1 MFNSNDG
8 SNSVSLVHPTAVL
21 NDSNWHHLICT
32 YEIGVG
38 LMRLYLDG
46 QLTNQHESSD
56 LQSIL
61 ILEGTLFIGK
71 DEILGYGN
79 RHWQGHIDDIGIWNR
94 ALTEAEVSALFSG
107 TPPLFG
113 CTDPSA
119 CNFNPEATS
128 DDGSCVPAGCTDP
141 ASYNYDAEAGCDDGS
156 CAQNDVV
163 TGCLDPAACN
173 FSPGAMYPADC
184 DYSCVCTSFE
194 WMQSGPSAPISGITQ
209 GLNGGYIV
217 KTSSDIY
224 SLSDFTSPWE
234 SLGFDAQTSFSGEI
248 AQLLGYNAF
257 GELFTSTNWDCFYKR
272 TAAGTWVNMGMC
284 GFGTGGHWWTHADNG
299 RILMTKGGFLRNI
312 YKSDDQGTTW
322 QALNSGYEDW
332 HNLFRAAN
340 GDFFAS
346 GGGLGV
352 IRIREN
358 GNVHSLVTPNFPV
371 ALTGTSCVH
380 GTESAIY
387 AAANGNKLFA
397 STDWG
402 DSWSLAATA
411 PTGFSILIFRF
422 FSENDALVQLTSGST
437 SRIYH
442 LNVPSQTWTDVHGSL
457 PALSASDWIIPYV
470 FPNAVALSTRNGLF
484 YSNSCLI
491 PGCTDPSACNFNP
504 EATANDGS
512 CVPSG
517 CMDAA
522 ACNYD
527 AMAGCDD
534 GSCAPAGAV
543 PGCMEAAACNYDAA
557 AVCAGT
563 CVYPAAGGSDCAAG
577 GVLCGAGTVWDVASQ
592 TCIADPTLLAEAAAE
607 AVAEALDGVC
617 GEGTVWHP
625 TLGVCVPWQSCPDWP
640 YNPDSD
646 ADGSITVIDLLAL
659 LAIFEDVDSDGDGLF
674 DSTDDCDGVYDA
686 CGVCG
691 GVGLDADAD
700 GVCDDADPCV
710 GALDACGVC
719 NGPGPNVAVLDQII
733 YATDSLLVPQLGVWY
748 VYEYPID
755 TLYTYECPQP
765 ECSTTS
771 LDTYNVGAP
780 LASFYLDYAGPGPS
794 SYNAG
799 SLPAG
804 AYALQVSGTW
814 CIGSCWSGH
823 TADAAFTFPPFGEEI
838 TQAPFVY
845 VNDPCLSGD
854 NECQNNRPFPDEYNE
869 QHIYVFYFQH
879 PGGELSVFGYNDGWW
894 YDNQGGLSFQLFECT
909 GN

>member
-1 MFNSNDG
+1 MALAFLPGALSAQTLPDYLPAEGLVAWYPFNGNANDESGNGNHGVITGANGGMDRFGGPGSSFVFDGVNDFVSVPLSLSSPSGVSFSVWVQTHAPDLNLDHRGIVWSRLSGPQGSGIYPPNLTTGVMTFPNSVMFNSNDG
-8 SNSVSLVHPTAVL
+8 SNSMSLVHPTAVL

-128 DDGSCVPAGCTDP
+128 DDGSCVP
-141 ASYNYDAEAGCDDGS
+141 
-156 CAQNDVV
+156 
-163 TGCLDPAACN
+163 
-173 FSPGAMYPADC
+173 
-184 DYSCVCTSFE
+184 
-194 WMQSGPSAPISGITQ
+194 
-209 GLNGGYIV
+209 
-217 KTSSDIY
+217 
-224 SLSDFTSPWE
+224 
-234 SLGFDAQTSFSGEI
+234 
-248 AQLLGYNAF
+248 
-257 GELFTSTNWDCFYKR
+257 
-272 TAAGTWVNMGMC
+272 
-284 GFGTGGHWWTHADNG
+284 
-299 RILMTKGGFLRNI
+299 
-312 YKSDDQGTTW
+312 
-322 QALNSGYEDW
+322 
-332 HNLFRAAN
+332 
-340 GDFFAS
+340 
-346 GGGLGV
+346 
-352 IRIREN
+352 
-358 GNVHSLVTPNFPV
+358 
-371 ALTGTSCVH
+371 
-380 GTESAIY
+380 
-387 AAANGNKLFA
+387 
-397 STDWG
+397 
-402 DSWSLAATA
+402 
-411 PTGFSILIFRF
+411 
-422 FSENDALVQLTSGST
+422 
-437 SRIYH
+437 
-442 LNVPSQTWTDVHGSL
+442 
-457 PALSASDWIIPYV
+457 
-470 FPNAVALSTRNGLF
+470 
-484 YSNSCLI
+484 
-491 PGCTDPSACNFNP
+491 
-504 EATANDGS
+504 
-512 CVPSG
+512 SG

-557 AVCAGT
+557 AVCPGP
-563 CVYPAAGGSDCAAG
+563 CVYPAAGGSDCATG
-577 GVLCGAGTVWDVASQ
+577 GALCGAGTVWDVASQ
-592 TCIADPTLLAEAAAE
+592 TCIADPTLLAEATAS

-659 LAIFEDVDSDGDGLF
+659 LAIFSDVDSDGDGLF
-674 DSTDDCDGVYDA
+674 DSVDDCDGVYDA

-700 GVCDDADPCV
+700 GVCDDVDPCV

-780 LASFYLDYAGPGPS
+780 LASFYLDYTGPS

-799 SLPAG
+799 PRPAG
-804 AYALQVSGTW
+804 AYALQVSGTF
-814 CIGSCWSGH
+814 CGGSCWDGH
-823 TADAAFTFPPFGEEI
+823 NADAAFGLYSAIRTFTINEYCPQGNTSCEELR
-838 TQAPFVY
+838 PSPDVY
-845 VNDPCLSGD
+845 N
-854 NECQNNRPFPDEYNE
+854 PDHVYF
-869 QHIYVFYFQH
+869 FYFDH
-879 PGGELSVFGYNDGWW
+879 PGGEMMVYGFADECCWW
-894 YDNQGGLSFQLFECT
+894 DNQGGLSFQLFECT

>member
-1 MFNSNDG
+1 MALTFLPGASSAQTLPDYLPSEGLVAWYPLDGNILNMADSELNGISFSGSYCPSRTGIDNSAARLPGLLRLPLLPAILSSEFSISFWTLMRNTIGHNPVQVASPNGPGRMNLGWTNPGDPRMYISELECHG
-8 SNSVSLVHPTAVL
+8 GYGDCYRRAINGQMDVNHWVHMVFTVSNNQAVL
-21 NDSNWHHLICT
+21 FKNGTQLELESYSCNLDFVCSSPAMSLWF
-32 YEIGVG
+32 GGDVG
-38 LMRLYLDG
+38 GGAIEYYDG
-46 QLTNQHESSD
+46 D
-56 LQSIL
+56 
-61 ILEGTLFIGK
+61 F
-71 DEILGYGN
+71 
-79 RHWQGHIDDIGIWNR
+79 DDIGIWDR
-94 ALTEAEVSALFSG
+94 ALTAPEVMGLF
-107 TPPLFG
+107 L
-113 CTDPSA
+113 
-119 CNFNPEATS
+119 
-128 DDGSCVPAGCTDP
+128 
-141 ASYNYDAEAGCDDGS
+141 AEAP
-156 CAQNDVV
+156 
-163 TGCLDPAACN
+163 L
-173 FSPGAMYPADC
+173 
-184 DYSCVCTSFE
+184 
-194 WMQSGPSAPISGITQ
+194 
-209 GLNGGYIV
+209 
-217 KTSSDIY
+217 
-224 SLSDFTSPWE
+224 
-234 SLGFDAQTSFSGEI
+234 
-248 AQLLGYNAF
+248 
-257 GELFTSTNWDCFYKR
+257 
-272 TAAGTWVNMGMC
+272 
-284 GFGTGGHWWTHADNG
+284 
-299 RILMTKGGFLRNI
+299 
-312 YKSDDQGTTW
+312 
-322 QALNSGYEDW
+322 
-332 HNLFRAAN
+332 
-340 GDFFAS
+340 
-346 GGGLGV
+346 
-352 IRIREN
+352 
-358 GNVHSLVTPNFPV
+358 
-371 ALTGTSCVH
+371 
-380 GTESAIY
+380 
-387 AAANGNKLFA
+387 
-397 STDWG
+397 
-402 DSWSLAATA
+402 
-411 PTGFSILIFRF
+411 
-422 FSENDALVQLTSGST
+422 
-437 SRIYH
+437 
-442 LNVPSQTWTDVHGSL
+442 
-457 PALSASDWIIPYV
+457 
-470 FPNAVALSTRNGLF
+470 
-484 YSNSCLI
+484 

-543 PGCMEAAACNYDAA
+543 QGCMDGAACNYDAA

-710 GALDACGVC
+710 GTLDACGVC

-780 LASFYLDYAGPGPS
+780 LASFYLDYTGPGPS
-794 SYNAG
+794 SFNAG
-799 SLPAG
+799 PRPAG

-814 CIGSCWSGH
+814 CPGSCWSGH
-823 TADAAFTFPPFGEEI
+823 TADAAFVFPPHAAE
-838 TQAPFVY
+838 TTPYPFIY
-845 VNDPCLSGD
+845 FNDPCLSGD
-854 NECQNNRPFPDEYNE
+854 NECQNNRPFPNEYNE
-869 QHIYVFYFQH
+869 QHVYVFYFQH
-879 PGGELSVFGYNDGWW
+879 PGGDLSVFGYNDGWW